1 MTDILDVTLSS
12 ERDREPL
19 QMVSGEQLRKWQR
32 IEAAAR
38 VAANNMGGVD
48 GAARQALERLADAL
62 TGRV

>member
-1 MTDILDVTLSS
+1 MDILDITLSS

-38 VAANNMGGVD
+38 VAVNNMYGCD
-48 GAARQALERLADAL
+48 GAPRQALERLAEAII
-62 TGRV
+62 GRAG